1 MKNNYVIVSDDKI
14 TIDSKIKKILEDI
27 KIKDIEV
34 VKYDYP
40 DVTINDVLE
49 ELNTYNF
56 LSNCKMVIYNNCT
69 FLSKDT
75 DKSIKELKKYLDNP
89 SDNFLVMCN
98 DSLSE
103 KKDIKELLTNN
114 TEIID
119 NKISSEVLVKNNL
132 EYCSMDNRT
141 VKYFCDY
148 CLYNNEK
155 ILNELNKIKSYK
167 YSEKD
172 KNITIED
179 INSIALRDYDEDIFD
194 LVNSIVAN
202 NKNKSFELYY
212 RLSQKEKDSVNI
224 VASVSSSIRNLYS
237 VKVLKNKKY
246 SQNEISSILGI
257 KPYAVSIAMQNC
269 DNYSTKKLLFL
280 LNTLA
285 DIDFKTKSGN
295 GRGNTL
301 FEMFLLSL

>member
-1 MKNNYVIVSDDKI
+1 
-14 TIDSKIKKILEDI
+14 
-27 KIKDIEV
+27 
-34 VKYDYP
+34 
-40 DVTINDVLE
+40 
-49 ELNTYNF
+49 
-56 LSNCKMVIYNNCT
+56 
-69 FLSKDT
+69 
-75 DKSIKELKKYLDNP
+75 
-89 SDNFLVMCN
+89 MCN